1 MILWFAG
8 LSLVLVWAVFQSPA
22 LDYRLV
28 MLGSVLQV
36 GEVVLGGPRL
46 LHTLVFAAVVL
57 FAIVAATPNKRLLRR
72 RLIGLPIGLLMHL
85 LLDGI
90 WATREV
96 FWWPFFGTDF
106 GAGQVP
112 ELDRG
117 WAVPLALDAIGLVC
131 LVWAWKRFG
140 LDDPTRRS
148 RFFRTGQLT
157 REAVT

>member
-1 MILWFAG
+1 
-8 LSLVLVWAVFQSPA
+8 
-22 LDYRLV
+22 
-28 MLGSVLQV
+28 
-36 GEVVLGGPRL
+36 
-46 LHTLVFAAVVL
+46 
-57 FAIVAATPNKRLLRR
+57 
-72 RLIGLPIGLLMHL
+72 
-85 LLDGI
+85 
-90 WATREV
+90 
-96 FWWPFFGTDF
+96 
-106 GAGQVP
+106 VP